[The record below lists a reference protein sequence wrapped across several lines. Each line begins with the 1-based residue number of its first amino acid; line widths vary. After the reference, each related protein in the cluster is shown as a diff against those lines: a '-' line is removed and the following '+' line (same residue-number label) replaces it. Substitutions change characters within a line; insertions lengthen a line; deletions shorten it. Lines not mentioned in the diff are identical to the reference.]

1 MSLPNEV
8 SPLLFA
14 QQEYEIA
21 RSLRLNIADSAYLS
35 RTFAGASD
43 TKKWTWS
50 GWLKRSTVS
59 NGGYQTFFSAGTNSS
74 NFDYLGFNSST
85 DDNRLIFG
93 IVSGGGDV
101 VRVSTNRLFRDFSAW
116 YHIVVVYDSAQ
127 ATAADRVKVYV
138 NGTQET
144 SFFETTY
151 PSLNGVSFI
160 NGSSAHNI
168 GRNNVLAT
176 RYYGGYLAEINFIDG
191 QALTPSSFGETSST
205 TGVWIP
211 KRYSGTYGTN
221 GFYLSFANNASTTT
235 LGYDDAG
242 GIAGSG
248 AGSNDWTLNNF
259 SVTAGVGNDSL
270 SDTPT
275 NNYTNLSVLQQNA
288 SSTGASGSSVTNG
301 GLTATFTITGTER
314 QQRTGMATPPS
325 GKWYAE
331 VTVSSGSDPVTSECQ
346 VGVVSVTALP
356 GDRIGGVVGGVA
368 YSWDGQKE
376 VSAVRTSYGSTYT
389 VNDVIGIAIDLDSGT
404 PTVTFYKNN
413 VSQGSINLPHG
424 LVPHYFGVTGRVN
437 SSSIVYN
444 LNFGQRAF
452 AYTPPTGYNS
462 LCTQNLPTPSIIK
475 PTSYFNTV
483 TWTGTGATR
492 SITGVG
498 FQPDL
503 VWSKSRSNAE
513 THKLVDSTRG
523 ATKALSSET
532 TGDEVT
538 ESGITSFDADGFTID
553 GATDTGYNTNTYT
566 YVGWSWK
573 KGVTP
578 GFDIVT
584 YTGNGSARTIS
595 HSLGAVPHF
604 MIVKARTTAGTD
616 QGWPVYHRNNTTAPE
631 TDYLLLNSTAGT
643 ADLDTIWN
651 DTAPTSS
658 VFSVGTNALVNT
670 NNDTYLAYLW
680 TEISGFSRFG
690 SYTGNGS
697 ADGPFVYCGFKPRFT
712 LIKATSY
719 SGEYWWIH
727 NSVIGTIN
735 PIYTMITPTLTNAE
749 ASSNSSAGYN
759 IDFLSNGFKIR
770 TTNSALNSSGH
781 TYIVAAF
788 AENPFR
794 YARAR

>member
-8 SPLLFA
+8 TPLIFGA
-14 QQEYEIA
+14 KKYEIS
-21 RSLRLNIADSAYLS
+21 RSLRFNPADSAYMNRTLS
-35 RTFAGASD
+35 ASD

-50 GWLKRSTVS
+50 GWLKRSLAT
-59 NGGYQTFFSAGTNSS
+59 NGGYQTFFSAGSNSS
-74 NFDYLGFNSST
+74 NFDCIGFNSST
-85 DDNRLIFG
+85 DDYRLIFG
-93 IVSGGGDV
+93 IVSGGGDT
-101 VRVSTNRLFRDFSAW
+101 VRVSTTRLFRDFSAW
-116 YHIVVVYDSAQ
+116 YHIIVVYDSAQ
-127 ATAADRVKVYV
+127 ATSTNRVKIYI

-151 PSLNGVSFI
+151 PSQNGVSFI
-160 NGSSAHNI
+160 NGATVHNL
-168 GRNNVLAT
+168 GRNSVLAT
-176 RYYGGYLAEINFIDG
+176 RYFGGYLTEINFVDG
-191 QALTPSSFGETSST
+191 QALTPSSFGETDPV

-211 KRYSGTYGTN
+211 KRYTGTYGTN

-235 LGYDDAG
+235 LGYDDGTGAAG
-242 GIAGSG
+242 AG

-259 SVTAGVGNDSL
+259 SVTAGDGNDSL
-270 SDTPT
+270 VDTPT
-275 NNYTNLSVLQQNA
+275 QYGSDTGLGGQVRGNYCTLNPLDISAGTISDGNLKYVGANN
-288 SSTGASGSSVTNG
+288 GARCTIPCLSGSWYWECLLV
-301 GLTATFTITGTER
+301 GLGTSATISYGIQKQSGSILTGTESY
-314 QQRTGMATPPS
+314 QYISNGNKFNGTT
-325 GKWYAE
+325 
-331 VTVSSGSDPVTSECQ
+331 SS
-346 VGVVSVTALP
+346 
-356 GDRIGGVVGGVA
+356 
-368 YSWDGQKE
+368 
-376 VSAVRTSYGSTYT
+376 SYGATF
-389 VNDVIGIAIDLDSGT
+389 NNGDVIGIAFDATNGT
-404 PTVTFYKNN
+404 LTFYKNG
-413 VSQGSINLPHG
+413 VSQGVAFTGITGEYFPLIVHSNSANLSTS
-424 LVPHYFGVTGRVN
+424 VV
-437 SSSIVYN
+437 
-444 LNFGQRAF
+444 NFGQRPF
-452 AYTPPTGYNS
+452 SYTAPSGYKC
-462 LCTQNLPTPSIIK
+462 LCSQNLPTPTILKGSQYMNI
-475 PTSYFNTV
+475 V
-483 TWTGTGATR
+483 TWTGTGSTK

-538 ESGITSFDADGFTID
+538 ESGITSFDTDGFTID

-566 YVGWSWK
+566 YVGWTWK

-616 QGWPVYHRNNTTAPE
+616 QGWPVYHRNDTTAPE
-631 TDYLLLNSTAGT
+631 TDYLLLNSTAAT

-697 ADGPFVYCGFKPRFT
+697 ADGPFVWCGFRPRFVV
-712 LIKATSY
+712 IKRTDSTGDWWVYDTVRNTINASVNKLLFNSNALEDT
-719 SGEYWWIH
+719 SGED
-727 NSVIGTIN
+727 
-735 PIYTMITPTLTNAE
+735 
-749 ASSNSSAGYN
+749 
-759 IDFLSNGFKIR
+759 IDILSNGFKVR
-770 TTNSALNSSGH
+770 TTAAGINTSTA
-781 TYIVAAF
+781 TYVFAAF
-788 AENPFR
+788 SENPFK
-794 YARAR
+794 YSRAR